1 MQKVILLSML
11 INLAVADQVPLALI
25 ESSTPIKPALKPV
38 ESIELVGGW
47 YPVFFN
53 KYSNTKVL
61 EIVDGIK
68 TGKIKRLIISYDENK
83 LLAMQI
89 RTNIQ
94 AKVNFAIQMEHVPLT
109 DSDSTQ
115 FNHSQVVVTVYT
127 R

>member
-53 KYSNTKVL
+53 DYSNTKVQ
-61 EIVDGIK
+61 EIVDGVK
-68 TGKIKRLIISYDENK
+68 TGRIKRLIISYDEN
-83 LLAMQI
+83 LFLAMQI
-89 RTNIQ
+89 RVNIL

-109 DSDSTQ
+109 DSSSTQ
-115 FNHSQVVVTVYT
+115 FNHSQVVITVYT